1 MNPEIFGSFIQN
13 RRKELGLKQSDV
25 AEKLHV
31 TDKAVSRWERGVGFP
46 DIRLLEPLADALK
59 LTLTELMKMQI
70 TEGNAADTAEEVTR
84 ILDAQRKL
92 SWQRKLVL
100 VGGHVAIFLGALFM
114 LWVIRS
120 VPWGPAWV
128 AGIALVIV
136 IASSIALSR
145 MLQYI
150 VRQMYKR
157 EKPWGIW
164 NSIHTWVV
172 FILAAGG
179 IGILTNAWRLHRGD
193 PTWYILAMI
202 LGVGLLLAALL
213 YYARHEYDI
222 T

>member
-1 MNPEIFGSFIQN
+1 MDPKEFGAFIQS
-13 RRKELGLKQSDV
+13 RRKELGMNQNQL

-31 TDKAVSRWERGVGFP
+31 TAKAISRWERGVGFP
-46 DIRLLEPLADALK
+46 DIRLLEPLANALK

-70 TEGNAADTAEEVTR
+70 TEGNAADTEEVAH

-100 VGGHVAIFLGALFM
+100 VGGHAAIFLGALFM
-114 LWVIRS
+114 LWVIRR

-136 IASSIALSR
+136 TASSIALSR

-164 NSIHTWVV
+164 NCVHTWVV
-172 FILAAGG
+172 FGLAAGG

>member
-1 MNPEIFGSFIQN
+1 MNPETFGSFIQN

-46 DIRLLEPLADALK
+46 DIRLLEPLANALK

-70 TEGNAADTAEEVTR
+70 TEGNAADTEEVAH

-100 VGGHVAIFLGALFM
+100 VGGHAAIFLGALFM
-114 LWVIRS
+114 LWVIRR

-136 IASSIALSR
+136 TASSIALSR

-164 NSIHTWVV
+164 NCVHTWVV
-172 FILAAGG
+172 FGLAAGG